1 MLFART
7 ATLTAALALAS
18 CAALNVI
25 HDPQSGLINRAQ
37 VPKLLQSVR
46 CELVTFY
53 AADSWR
59 KRQFIATSAKD
70 YNAAIRNFAF
80 FPLDEKQLGV
90 VFLDLKVVDT
100 LAIPSGASATTI
112 NDTKTLSSVAKQTW
126 HLGPNAADMNTYELN
141 WSLVIPQNSTLAL
154 NYEKIHAA
162 KASGGDFFPCYH
174 NLSTNYSIE
183 ALANHEFPEVEN
195 FKRIYVDAVKP
206 LAEWLIDS
214 STELDT
220 ALFQE
225 KNVDPNNS
233 ERMYPAQMI
242 YTFTVQVGVGA
253 DASFSLMN
261 ARWNPIALDIS
272 GSTQQTS
279 MMTIYVNGYDA
290 MNANGAKAG
299 LIGIVQEP
307 YRAPAAV
314 PGHPPTLD
322 CRPFCT
328 RGTPNLPL
336 GFPIPVPG
344 Q

>member
-1 MLFART
+1 
-7 ATLTAALALAS
+7 
-18 CAALNVI
+18 
-25 HDPQSGLINRAQ
+25 

-53 AADSWR
+53 EVDNWR
-59 KRQFIATSAKD
+59 KQQFIAESAND
-70 YNAAIRNFAF
+70 YNAAVRDYAF
-80 FPLDEKQLGV
+80 FPLDGNQLGV
-90 VFLDLKVVDT
+90 VFLDLKVVDSIG
-100 LAIPSGASATTI
+100 IPSGATATTI
-112 NDTKTLSSVAKQTW
+112 NDTQTFNSIAKQTW

-154 NYEKIHAA
+154 DDKRAHRA
-162 KASGGDFFPCYH
+162 KVYGSEFFPCYH
-174 NLSTNYSIE
+174 NLSHDSSIE
-183 ALANHEFPEVEN
+183 NLARHKLPELEN

-214 STELDT
+214 SAELDT

-225 KNVDPNNS
+225 KKVDPNNS

-242 YTFTVQVGVGA
+242 YTFTVQVGIGA
-253 DASFSLMN
+253 DASFSLIN
-261 ARWNPIALDIS
+261 AKWNPIGLDIS

-299 LIGIVQEP
+299 LIGTPQEP
-307 YRAPAAV
+307 YHAPAAV
-314 PGHPPTLD
+314 PGRPAVPD
-322 CRPFCT
+322 CGPFCT
-328 RGTPNLPL
+328 HGTPNLPL